1 MLILNEP
8 KVGAAGGAL
17 GTACLPGGKEPSWAS
32 PPTSSVL
39 FCRLSRGGPLPP
51 RPAHHENRIQA
62 DPLTRALAE
71 TRTYAGGKH
80 PRLPCCGPARGSVQ
94 RAGSLPQFRLTP
106 RPAHHEVGIPLA
118 ACDADFG
125 AQDDR
130 GAFGRRSYPIR
141 SQARNP

>member
-39 FCRLSRGGPLPP
+39 FLPAVEG
-51 RPAHHENRIQA
+51 R
-62 DPLTRALAE
+62 PLTASR
-71 TRTYAGGKH
+71 RS
-80 PRLPCCGPARGSVQ
+80 PRIS
-94 RAGSLPQFRLTP
+94 
-106 RPAHHEVGIPLA
+106 IPLA

-125 AQDDR
+125 AQDDL
-130 GAFGRRSYPIR
+130 GAFGRRSYPIDHRLGTRKAHARPWKKTRLCSSIDIGRLLVPSQR
-141 SQARNP
+141 SRDPADP